1 TRRGAPRGCSRR
13 WTPPE
18 RRARP
23 SPDARSDGRSVAS
36 TGRARY
42 TDELRIRES
51 FQCAKDGSLA
61 QLVEQRTFNPLV
73 GGSNPPRPTRHRGVG
88 SAASPFF
95 FFARLA
101 RRRVAVG
108 RRRTGYPSAF
118 PGPGRSVQSAN
129 RSHLPL
135 ARKSVVKGKDIC
147 PSCCSMI
154 PRDKILSSVR

>member
-1 TRRGAPRGCSRR
+1 

-88 SAASPFF
+88 SASSPFF

-108 RRRTGYPSAF
+108 RRRTVPIRLSRARSIRIECESISSTAPAPPRATARGAHRAYRHCANFAGS
-118 PGPGRSVQSAN
+118 RSV
-129 RSHLPL
+129 R
-135 ARKSVVKGKDIC
+135 R
-147 PSCCSMI
+147 
-154 PRDKILSSVR
+154 